1 MRKIVIHSQNR
12 DFGALLRGLL
22 ADIEAHFVVTT
33 SRIELL
39 RVCKLSL
46 YDLILTDDLRMFMNG
61 SDAVSR
67 IRRGG
72 SLPQI
77 FVLSYNISE
86 ETVTALLEEG
96 VNQFITLPTA
106 AERLYDKVSTQHHE
120 LA

>member
-61 SDAVSR
+61 SDMMEQ
-67 IRRGG
+67 IRQGG
-72 SLPQI
+72 FLPQI
-77 FVLSYNISE
+77 FVFSHDLSE
-86 ETVTALLEEG
+86 ESAVALLEVG
-96 VNQFITLPTA
+96 INQFLTLPIA
-106 AERLYDKVSTQHHE
+106 PEKLWHKINKIEYQQ
-120 LA
+120 